1 MLTGAS
7 GVSSITDEVWRDR
20 FAYAAPMDQVGARL
34 EVSSPSLR
42 VHPGEPAAAGQR
54 VTVLDLHSAAALVV
68 AALGVRG
75 ATIIDG
81 AEHLERGYQDFV
93 PKLERL
99 GAIIQYCW

>member
-7 GVSSITDEVWRDR
+7 GVSSIMDEVWRDR

-34 EVSSPSLR
+34 EVRSPSLR
-42 VHPGEPAAAGQR
+42 IHQVEPAAAGQR

>member
-1 MLTGAS
+1 M
-7 GVSSITDEVWRDR
+7 
-20 FAYAAPMDQVGARL
+20 GARL
-34 EVSSPSLR
+34 EVRSPSLR
-42 VHPGEPAAAGQR
+42 IHQVEPAAAGQR
-54 VTVLDLHSAAALVV
+54 VTVLDLHSAALVV